1 MHTVRARGVGRLG
14 RRAGRPSSRL
24 VLSPADCSRVLA
36 RRATGW
42 RVRICPGPHP
52 RLSSGPWPLCPRA
65 AHPSSASRHVIGPRK
80 LRVTGNIQLYS
91 TALDSWSRRNVSWTA
106 YDRTRSRWIALDHAP
121 RTWTPR
127 TRPGASLA
135 QRGIGSPA
143 FVRSAS
149 WELLKPNSLA
159 SEELRE
165 AVSPLRCGNYE
176 TLWP

>member
-24 VLSPADCSRVLA
+24 VLSPADCSPRVLA

-91 TALDSWSRRNVSWTA
+91 TALDSWSRRNVSIV
-106 YDRTRSRWIALDHAP
+106 DRIRSHEIALDRAGSRTPNVDATHAA
-121 RTWTPR
+121 RR
-127 TRPGASLA
+127 IARAARYRIAS
-135 QRGIGSPA
+135 
-143 FVRSAS
+143 VRA
-149 WELLKPNSLA
+149 
-159 SEELRE
+159 
-165 AVSPLRCGNYE
+165 
-176 TLWP
+176 